1 MRAVQRNMHRLSALR
16 VTKLTKPGY
25 YADGGG
31 LSLQVTASNSK
42 SWIFRFMLDGRAREM
57 GLGSLHT
64 IALAEARHKAMICRK
79 QLLEHIDPIESRKAM
94 RDQERLKSS
103 RSMTFSACANAYIEA
118 HRAGWRNAKHVTQW
132 QNTLA
137 TYAEPIFGT
146 LPVQEVDIGL
156 VLRALEPIWHTKPET
171 ASRLRGRIEAVL
183 DWATV
188 RGLRT
193 GDNPARWRGHLES
206 LLPSRAKLQ
215 TVEHHAAL
223 PYIEMAAFMV
233 ELRQQVGI
241 AARALEFLIL
251 TAARTSEVIGAR
263 WDEFN
268 EELKTWV
275 IPAERMKAH
284 REHRVPLSPRALKL
298 IEEMRAIQTS
308 EFVFPGARAGK
319 ALSNMAMLML
329 LKRMHRGD
337 LTTHGFRSTFRD
349 WAAEQ
354 TNYPREVAEEA
365 LAHTLNNKVE
375 AAYRRGDL
383 FEKRRRL
390 MMEWSKYSENFRS
403 TGRVVPIRRGAVSRK
418 TSD

>member
-1 MRAVQRNMHRLSALR
+1 M
-16 VTKLTKPGY
+16 
-25 YADGGG
+25 
-31 LSLQVTASNSK
+31 
-42 SWIFRFMLDGRAREM
+42 
-57 GLGSLHT
+57 
-64 IALAEARHKAMICRK
+64 
-79 QLLEHIDPIESRKAM
+79 
-94 RDQERLKSS
+94 
-103 RSMTFSACANAYIEA
+103 
-118 HRAGWRNAKHVTQW
+118 
-132 QNTLA
+132 
-137 TYAEPIFGT
+137 
-146 LPVQEVDIGL
+146 

>member
-1 MRAVQRNMHRLSALR
+1 MGQPVHRNIHRLSALR
-16 VTKLTKPGY
+16 IAKVTKPGY

-31 LSLQVTASNSK
+31 LTLQVSHSGTK

-57 GLGSLHT
+57 GLGPLHT
-64 IALAEARHKAMICRK
+64 IALAEARSKAMICRK
-79 QLLEHIDPIESRKAM
+79 QLLENIDPIEARRAQ
-94 RDQERLKSS
+94 RGHERLQSA
-103 RSMTFSACANAYIEA
+103 RSMTFTACAAAYIAA
-118 HRAGWRNAKHVTQW
+118 HRVGWRNAKHATQW
-132 QNTLA
+132 HNTLA
-137 TYAEPIFGT
+137 SYADPVFGA
-146 LPVQEVDIGL
+146 LPVQEIDIGL
-156 VLRALEPIWHTKPET
+156 VLRALEPIWHSKPET
-171 ASRLRGRIEAVL
+171 ASRVRGRIESVL

-188 RGLRT
+188 RGLRK

-215 TVEHHAAL
+215 VVEHHAAL
-223 PYIEMAAFMV
+223 PYDQMALFMV
-233 ELRQQVGI
+233 DLHAQTGI
-241 AARALEFLIL
+241 AARALQFLIL

-268 EELKTWV
+268 LELKTWV
-275 IPAERMKAH
+275 VPAVRMKAH
-284 REHRVPLSPRALKL
+284 RDHRVPLSPHALKV
-298 IEEMRAIQTS
+298 IEEMRAIQTN

-329 LKRMHRGD
+329 LKRMHRGN
-337 LTTHGFRSTFRD
+337 LTAHGFRSTFRD

-383 FEKRRRL
+383 FEKRQRL
-390 MMEWSKYSENFRS
+390 MMEWAKYCQARKMRGNII
-403 TGRVVPIRRGAVSRK
+403 PIRKVTTVA
-418 TSD
+418 

>member
-1 MRAVQRNMHRLSALR
+1 MRAVQRNIHRLSALR

-64 IALAEARHKAMICRK
+64 ISLAEARSKAMVCRK
-79 QLLEHIDPIESRKAM
+79 QLLEHIDPIEARKTT
-94 RDQERLKSS
+94 RGEERLKSA

-137 TYAEPIFGT
+137 TYAEPVFGT
-146 LPVQEVDIGL
+146 LPVHEVDIGL

-171 ASRLRGRIEAVL
+171 ASRLRGRIESVL

-241 AARALEFLIL
+241 APRALEFLIL

-268 EELKTWV
+268 DELKTWV

-284 REHRVPLSPRALKL
+284 REHRVPLSPRALKI

-354 TNYPREVAEEA
+354 TNYAREVAEEA

-390 MMEWSKYSENFRS
+390 MMEWSKYSENLRS